1 MRIAN
6 IRFDM
11 EEIILVKLE
20 IRKNAYYDSVTLML
34 ISKDVKKIDGISEA
48 LVGMGTDLNREI
60 AHNIGLATPEFEAVT
75 ANDLFVA
82 VKCEEEVAFELAR
95 KKVEE
100 LLNKKSE
107 AKGADYYTPTLEG
120 AIKIDPKINIAII
133 SVPGKYAADVA
144 QGCLDRNINV
154 MLFSDN
160 VTIEEE
166 RVLKEC
172 AYKKELL
179 VMGPDCGTAIINHVP
194 LAFANVVRAGDI
206 GIVAASGTGT
216 QEVSSIIDQLGF
228 GVSQVLGTGGRDLK
242 KEIGGLMMKLGLDA
256 LINDPQTKIIT
267 LISKPPAKEIA
278 AKMLTLASKA
288 GKPVVVCF
296 IGGERKEIEA
306 YGLTAAI
313 SLEDAAHKAVALS
326 KGEPVKDYAEFTMG
340 EEKAEALAKENAS
353 KMAKSQKYVRGFYT
367 GGTLCD
373 EAMKLMLAKL
383 GHIYSNI
390 PLLPEDKLEDARN
403 GKSREH
409 TFLDFGDDEFTVGRP
424 HPMIDPSLRAQRVI
438 VDGKDPEC
446 AIIMVDCV
454 IGYGSHENP
463 AQDLS
468 DAILNAKAAAEAEGR
483 HLLVV
488 ASVCGTKGDP
498 QSLGK
503 TQQQL
508 TEAGAIVLPSNA
520 QATRFV
526 ERVLANMR

>member
-1 MRIAN
+1 M
-6 IRFDM
+6 
-11 EEIILVKLE
+11 VKLE

-34 ISKDVKKIDGISEA
+34 ISKEIKKMEGISEA
-48 LVGMGTDLNREI
+48 LIGMGTDLNREI
-60 AHNIGLATPEFEAVT
+60 AYNVGLATPEFEAVT
-75 ANDLFVA
+75 ANDLFIA
-82 VKCEEEVAFELAR
+82 VECDKEAAFKACQ
-95 KKVEE
+95 KKMEE

-107 AKGADYYTPTLEG
+107 AKGADYYPPTLEG
-120 AIKIDPKINIAII
+120 AVKIDPDLNIAII
-133 SVPGKYAADVA
+133 SVPGKHAADVA

-166 RVLKEC
+166 RALKEC

-194 LAFANVVRAGDI
+194 LAFANAVRAGDI

-216 QEVSSIIDQLGF
+216 QEVSSIIDQLGG

-242 KEIGGLMMKLGLDA
+242 KEIGGLMMKLCLEA
-256 LINDPQTKIIT
+256 LTNDPQTKVIT

-278 AKMLTLASKA
+278 TEILTIASRA

-296 IGGERKEIEA
+296 IGGDRNEIES

-313 SLEDAAHKAVALS
+313 SLEDAACKAVALS
-326 KGEPVKDYAEFTMG
+326 KGEPVKDFLEFTMG
-340 EEKAEALAKENAS
+340 KEKAEALAKEEAF
-353 KMAKSQKYVRGFYT
+353 KLAKSQKYVRGFYT

-383 GHIYSNI
+383 EHIYSNI
-390 PLLPEDKLEDARN
+390 PLQPEDMLIDARN
-403 GKSREH
+403 SKSYGH

-424 HPMIDPSLRAQRVI
+424 HPMIDPSLRAERVI
-438 VDGKDPEC
+438 VDSRDSEC

-463 AQDLS
+463 AQDLA
-468 DAILNAKAAAEAEGR
+468 DAIMTAKAAAEAEGR
-483 HLLVV
+483 HLIVV
-488 ASVCGTKGDP
+488 AAVCGTEGDP
-498 QSLGK
+498 QSLSR
-503 TQQQL
+503 TQKQL
-508 TEAGAIVLPSNA
+508 TDAGAVVLPSNA

-526 ERVLANMR
+526 ECVLANMQ

>member
-1 MRIAN
+1 M
-6 IRFDM
+6 
-11 EEIILVKLE
+11 VKLE

-34 ISKDVKKIDGISEA
+34 ISNEIKKLEGVEEA
-48 LVGMGTDLNREI
+48 LVGMGTELNCEI
-60 AHNIGLATPEFEAVT
+60 AHNIGLATSEFGAVT

-82 VKCEEEVAFELAR
+82 VQCSDQAVFEAAR
-95 KKVEE
+95 GKMEE
-100 LLNKKSE
+100 LLSKKSE
-107 AKGADYYTPTLEG
+107 AKEANYYPPTLEG
-120 AIKIDPKINIAII
+120 AIKLDPKINMAII

-144 QGCLDRNINV
+144 QDCLNREINV

-160 VTIEEE
+160 VTLEEE
-166 RVLKEC
+166 KALKEY
-172 AYKKELL
+172 AYQRGLL

-216 QEVSSIIDQLGF
+216 QEVSSIIDQLGG
-228 GVSQVLGTGGRDLK
+228 GVSQVIGTGGRDLR
-242 KEIGGLMMKLGLDA
+242 KEIGGLMMKLGLQA
-256 LINDPQTKIIT
+256 LIQDPGTKVIT

-278 AKMLTLASKA
+278 TQILTLATTA

-296 IGGERKEIEA
+296 IGGDPLEIEA

-326 KGEPVKDYAEFTMG
+326 KGGAVGDYTDFQMGLQIAEN
-340 EEKAEALAKENAS
+340 LARIEAS
-353 KMAKSQKYVRGFYT
+353 KMAKGHKYVRGLYT

-373 EAMKLMLAKL
+373 EAMKLMLPRL

-390 PLLPEDKLEDARN
+390 PLQPEDKLSDARN
-403 GKSREH
+403 GISNQH

-424 HPMIDPSLRAQRVI
+424 HPMIDPSLRAERI
-438 VDGKDPEC
+438 RLEAKDPEC

-463 AQDLS
+463 AGELS
-468 DAILNAKAAAEAEGR
+468 EAIRQAKKTAEADGR
-483 HLLVV
+483 YLLVV
-488 ASVCGTKGDP
+488 ASVCGTEGDP
-498 QSLGK
+498 QSLSK
-503 TQQQL
+503 TRMQL
-508 TEAGAIVLPSNA
+508 TEAGAVVLPSNA

-526 ERVLANMR
+526 ELVLGNTVLL